1 MTFEVG
7 EALNYMIDCF
17 LRAPLVG
24 TIAKN
29 PIYTAIAI
37 TLMVIVVILI
47 IFRDIEADETVLT
60 MALRSGFWIFLML
73 LGIMMVHNRILSAE
87 NNQQTKDGLYERVIT
102 PSAAVRYDS
111 EYVPVNS
118 ISFQGSG
125 QNTNSMTATVQGVP
139 VVPGQQ
145 VILKPILSTSN
156 NVKE

>member
-17 LRAPLVG
+17 LKAPMIG

-37 TLMVIVVILI
+37 TLMVIIIILI

-73 LGIMMVHNRILSAE
+73 LGIMMVHNRILMGENTMSA
-87 NNQQTKDGLYERVIT
+87 KDGLYEQVIQ
-102 PSAAVRYDS
+102 PSVGGRYDS
-111 EYVPVNS
+111 EYVPIGAN
-118 ISFQGSG
+118 IQNNTQNNTQGTMGTQLAYG
-125 QNTNSMTATVQGVP
+125 QFTNAPTMP
-139 VVPGQQ
+139 
-145 VILKPILSTSN
+145 KPILSGVN
-156 NVKE
+156 REY